1 MPSSTFAAASE
12 EGYFPPGRSLL
23 WRVMRERAVGLL
35 YGQRALMLGALQ
47 PLAFIGTMQRSKAQR
62 SPFRRLVHTANMFDA
77 VFFGS
82 REEADRALA
91 FTARL
96 HDRVKGEIP
105 KAVGPFP

>member
-1 MPSSTFAAASE
+1 MPSSTLAPVSAK
-12 EGYFPPGRSLL
+12 GYFPPGKSVLR
-23 WRVMRERAVGLL
+23 RVMRERAVGLL

-62 SPFRRLVHTANMFDA
+62 SPFRRLAHTAEMFDA

-96 HDRVKGEIP
+96 HD
-105 KAVGPFP
+105 